1 VPRIH
6 YEKRN
11 LQSYVL
17 NQLENMGSGINQTIL
32 LPDGDGTLWVGAYR
46 GHELRRVRVDL
57 TPDKESGFL
66 PTIREHLPNRLPARI
81 TILASEGK
89 IEIQPDRKSV
99 VLNLKSVEVLI
110 PEAMRGTAVANE
122 IFHQKFAV
130 TDNVLIP
137 LSFLPKTPGTKDRT
151 NPDLRRHIARLRE
164 EEGQLPAAGEAG
176 IAFASFDATRDGIE
190 GQKQG
195 IRRKLS
201 SAVTEL
207 YRRQAFAVSCLTFPF
222 LGVALSLLLHRWSRI
237 VPFFFGNLTV
247 IGLYY
252 PLLMVAIALGDHG
265 IVPALSL
272 ALPNLALLALGV
284 YLTRKVLRQ

>member
-1 VPRIH
+1 
-6 YEKRN
+6 
-11 LQSYVL
+11 
-17 NQLENMGSGINQTIL
+17 
-32 LPDGDGTLWVGAYR
+32 
-46 GHELRRVRVDL
+46 VRVDIA
-57 TPDKESGFL
+57 PDKESGFL
-66 PTIREHLPNRLPARI
+66 PAVREHLPIRLPARI

-272 ALPNLALLALGV
+272 ALPNLALLALGA